1 MIVRLAP
8 NEVIDHLFDV
18 SESSYY
24 GKNPCYIAVSNRR
37 LILITGDLKG
47 GVYWPL
53 KTTRAV
59 RVETGKMLS
68 KWSRFVFISTVANSA
83 ERYVQFEDKKDASI
97 VETIFNANVE
107 LKEYST
113 VFIKNR
119 NNALAVFNEECNTVV
134 RFSKALKVC
143 SQNLKAMF
151 IWLMSMVGLWGLVHC
166 RSHIFRWL
174 SNSFVLQRT
183 HGPNQQWAIMR
194 WMTSRCWTSSP
205 REATRSRTISRWR
218 CKSPTS

>member
-151 IWLMSMVGLWGLVHC
+151 IWLMSMVGLWALVHC
-166 RSHIFRWL
+166 RSHIFRW
-174 SNSFVLQRT
+174 
-183 HGPNQQWAIMR
+183 
-194 WMTSRCWTSSP
+194 
-205 REATRSRTISRWR
+205 
-218 CKSPTS
+218 